1 VDDRP
6 LPADISAER
15 AVLGSILLDRDAI
28 IAIAPWLQPAA
39 FMLQKHAMVYEACL
53 ACYRRQ
59 EPPDLLT
66 VSSELRR
73 QGQLDLVGGLSFLG
87 EFAAEVP
94 TAVHVE
100 YYARN
105 VEQAAL
111 RRRLI
116 ETSGRIR
123 ALGYDEGSDLDEV
136 AATSQSLISEAL
148 QRTVAGVAEPVSTVL
163 DAIMRDLD
171 DGVPPGHPTGLADL
185 DRLTGGFYD
194 GDLVILAAR
203 PGMGKTALAS
213 QMALHTATA
222 GGRTLFFSLEMPRK
236 QLVQRMLSMRSGVN
250 LQRIRDRQMSE
261 SQMVSV
267 MEAASQINDLPLF
280 LDDRERASQG
290 RTMAGLRLAALR
302 LAAERGGLALL
313 VIDFLQMVEG
323 PPVYRGNRTQEI
335 SAVSRDLKALAKELR
350 CPIIALSQLSRAVES
365 RPSRVPQLSDLRDSG
380 DIEAAADLVL
390 LLYREDYYDT
400 QTAKPGVAELHVAK
414 HRNGPTGMVPLAF
427 AAETTRFGNLARGS
441 QGR

>member
-1 VDDRP
+1 MDDRP

-15 AVLGSILLDRDAI
+15 AVLGSILIERDAI
-28 IAIAPWLQPAA
+28 IAIASWLQPAA
-39 FMLQKHAMVYEACL
+39 FMLQKHALVYEACL

-87 EFAAEVP
+87 EFVAEVP

-123 ALGYDEGSDLDEV
+123 ALGYDEGSNLDEV
-136 AATSQSLISEAL
+136 AATAQSLIGEAL
-148 QRTVAGVAEPVSTVL
+148 QRTVAGAAEPVSVVL

-171 DGVPPGHPTGLADL
+171 EGVSPGHPTGLADL

-194 GDLVILAAR
+194 SDLVILAAR

-213 QMALHTATA
+213 QMALHTAMA

-250 LQRIRDRQMSE
+250 LQRIRDHQMNE
-261 SQMVSV
+261 AQILSV
-267 MEAASQINDLPLF
+267 VDAA
-280 LDDRERASQG
+280 
-290 RTMAGLRLAALR
+290 
-302 LAAERGGLALL
+302 
-313 VIDFLQMVEG
+313 
-323 PPVYRGNRTQEI
+323 
-335 SAVSRDLKALAKELR
+335 
-350 CPIIALSQLSRAVES
+350 
-365 RPSRVPQLSDLRDSG
+365 
-380 DIEAAADLVL
+380 
-390 LLYREDYYDT
+390 
-400 QTAKPGVAELHVAK
+400 
-414 HRNGPTGMVPLAF
+414 
-427 AAETTRFGNLARGS
+427 
-441 QGR
+441 